1 MDRVVRWLG
10 LLEASQH
17 VFRFSLF
24 FSLFLLSFFTR
35 IAVMIPWKFV
45 RNLISCA
52 LSRGVLVGAGNVRVL
67 SYPVWNWCQ
76 VGGNSCS
83 GPGLRWKRGAGTLVL
98 YQFFVT
104 RGLPKE
110 QRPKKK
116 GASLKAC
123 LIVHILISRTMHLK
137 YHDLFLPAVP

>member
-1 MDRVVRWLG
+1 
-10 LLEASQH
+10 
-17 VFRFSLF
+17 
-24 FSLFLLSFFTR
+24 
-35 IAVMIPWKFV
+35 MIPWKFV

-110 QRPKKK
+110 QRPKKERGKSK
-116 GASLKAC
+116 GLLDCTYFNLTNDAFE
-123 LIVHILISRTMHLK
+123 ISRFIFTGSTLTFSILWLYNH
-137 YHDLFLPAVP
+137 V